1 MNFIPGPPS
10 SSRKCHYP
18 SIHCGQRLE
27 SHTSLLLSPQRFQ
40 PLRHRALSTLSPETS
55 LISSSPLPHSY
66 HSLGSQAAKL
76 KNGPKTLT
84 ETSPKIYRWQVS
96 TRKDAPCHLS
106 VGKCKLK
113 QQGETITYL
122 AEWPK
127 SGTLATPK
135 AGEDVE
141 QWERSFI
148 ASENA
153 WYTHFGKKLGDFLYN
168 LTYSYHTTQQSC
180 SLVSTRRSWKLT
192 STQKTC
198 TRMFTIGCL
207 FRTAKT

>member
-1 MNFIPGPPS
+1 MAPATLGEDEQLIVNWTGEWTSLLRCLTDTQTHFLPHPLMNFIPGPPS

-55 LISSSPLPHSY
+55 LVSSSPLPHSY

-153 WYTHFGKKLGDFLYN
+153 
-168 LTYSYHTTQQSC
+168 
-180 SLVSTRRSWKLT
+180 
-192 STQKTC
+192 
-198 TRMFTIGCL
+198 
-207 FRTAKT
+207 